1 MAKVKNNGNKNKN
14 HNNRNKN
21 DNRISN
27 VKNQI
32 KEVKTGIIDGV
43 FVFTEELTVSEFATK
58 MKKPSSEIIKYYFM
72 QGMMLTQNTLLNE
85 DQIGTLCL
93 EWGVDFKK
101 EKEVNRENV
110 IEEMVIEDDESLL
123 EKRPPIITIMG
134 HVDHGK
140 TSLLDKIRQTKV
152 TEGEAGGITQH
163 IGAYQ
168 VTKNDNK
175 ITFIDTPGH
184 AAFTEMRARGASVTD
199 IVIIVV
205 AADDGVKP
213 QTKEAVDHAKA
224 ATDVTIIVAINKM
237 DKPTANPEK
246 VKGELSELGLVAEE
260 WGGDTIFKEVSAM
273 TGQGIDELLETIN
286 VIAEVNEYKA
296 NPNRFATGT
305 VIEAHVNKGSGSV
318 ATLIINNGTLKQGDP
333 IVVGKEFGRVRT
345 MINDDG
351 VEIKEAAP
359 STPVSITGLSGTP
372 NAGDKFSAF
381 GDEKSAR
388 KIAEARQEKYRT
400 ASRRKS
406 SAASLD
412 EFAQK
417 VKEGNLKEILVI
429 VKTDFK
435 GTAEALKAQIED
447 ISVDGTRVKVIRA
460 DSGGITESD
469 ILLAEASGAIIYG
482 FNARPMAN
490 VKQMAD
496 QKGIEIRS
504 HSIIYKIL
512 EELELAL
519 AGMLD
524 PVYEEK
530 VNGTIE
536 VLQLFSFSKVGTI
549 AGSTVR
555 TGVIKRNNLCR
566 VIRKNEVIIDS
577 KLSSL
582 RIGTEDQKEIKTGH
596 ECGITID
603 KFNDIQVGDI
613 VECYENVL
621 VK

>member
-1 MAKVKNNGNKNKN
+1 MAKVKNNKNKNNNHNKNK
-14 HNNRNKN
+14 K

-43 FVFTEELTVSEFATK
+43 FVFTEELTVSEFAAK
-58 MKKPSSEIIKYYFM
+58 MKKSSSEIIKYYFM

-101 EKEVNRENV
+101 EKEVNKENV

-168 VTKNDNK
+168 VTKNNNK

-224 ATDVTIIVAINKM
+224 AKDVTIIVAINKM
-237 DKPTANPEK
+237 DKPSANPEK

-318 ATLIINNGTLKQGDP
+318 ATLMINNGTLKQGDP

-351 VEIKEAAP
+351 IEIKEAAP

-388 KIAEARQEKYRT
+388 KIAEARQEKFRT

-406 SAASLD
+406 TAASLD

-566 VIRKNEVIIDS
+566 VLRKDKVIIES